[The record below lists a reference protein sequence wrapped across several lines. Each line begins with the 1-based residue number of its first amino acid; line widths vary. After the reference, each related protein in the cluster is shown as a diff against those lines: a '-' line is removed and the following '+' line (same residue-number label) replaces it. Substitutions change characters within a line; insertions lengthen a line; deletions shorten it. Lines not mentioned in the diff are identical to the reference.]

1 MNLASLS
8 AMKDAVANS
17 PQWLRYVLVLV
28 AGMAIG
34 AVFYPTKSIEEKL
47 RVEYE
52 QKMTQSEEAH
62 KHVEESLKES
72 LVMSQKESKNLQVT
86 TSSKIA
92 KLTTENSQLK
102 SKKTETYYKI
112 VHPDGTI
119 EIRSQ
124 KATETDQSN
133 QVVISVKQEYE
144 QKVKD
149 LETKYATIH
158 KERVQQIQEDF
169 SKKEE
174 KYQETIAS
182 LQKDKTVEINAKK
195 YGVEVGYLSNKDY
208 YGHVNIDVVGP
219 IFLGL
224 QTQTNFSNSNAVGA
238 GVGIRF

>member
-8 AMKDAVANS
+8 AIKQAVIDS
-17 PQWLRYVLVLV
+17 PLLRYALVLI
-28 AGMAIG
+28 AGIAIG
-34 AVFYPTKSIEEKL
+34 ALFYPTKSIEEKL
-47 RVEYE
+47 RVQYE
-52 QKMTQSEEAH
+52 QKISQINETNSKTVQNLQ
-62 KHVEESLKES
+62 ESLTKSES
-72 LVMSQKESKNLQVT
+72 SKKQLEVT

-119 EIRSQ
+119 EIRST
-124 KATETDQSN
+124 KASEVDQSN
-133 QVVISVKQEYE
+133 QIITSVKQEFD

-158 KERVQQIQEDF
+158 QQRVQQIQTDF

-182 LQKDKTVEINAKK
+182 LEKDKTVKINAKSF
-195 YGVEVGYLSNKDY
+195 GIEAGIMTNKDY
-208 YGHVNIDVVGP
+208 YGHVSYDIFGP
-219 IFLGL
+219 IFI
-224 QTQTNFSNSNAVGA
+224 GA
-238 GVGIRF
+238 HGQFGPTDTAGGVGVGIRF